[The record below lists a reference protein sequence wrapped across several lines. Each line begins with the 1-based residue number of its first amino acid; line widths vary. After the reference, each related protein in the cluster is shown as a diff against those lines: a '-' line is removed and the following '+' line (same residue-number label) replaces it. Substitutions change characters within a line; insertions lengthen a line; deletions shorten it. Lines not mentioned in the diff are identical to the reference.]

1 MSNDLFNKD
10 FTIQYIRELRDEML
24 SKTDKYM
31 ISDFP
36 INEEKREEWK
46 EYRQK
51 LRDITLQ
58 HDFKNCT
65 LNPNFVIEGLTW
77 PTKPK

>member
-1 MSNDLFNKD
+1 MSNDLFDKD

-31 ISDFP
+31 IPDFP

-51 LRDITLQ
+51 LRDITLRD
-58 HDFKNCT
+58 DFENFT
-65 LNPNFVIEGLTW
+65 LNQNFIIEGITW
-77 PTKPK
+77 PTKPN

>member
-1 MSNDLFNKD
+1 MSNDLFDKD
-10 FTIQYIRELRDEML
+10 FTIHYIRELRDEML

-58 HDFKNCT
+58 DDFENCT
-65 LNPNFVIEGLTW
+65 LNQNFIIEGLTW
-77 PTKPK
+77 PTKPI